1 MNVFSGR
8 PGLLGSCKSHAAR
21 TDGNHHRSPP
31 YICSCTARSQPH
43 FTHCYKNRV
52 LPPRSR
58 GAGGGEERVCLQGMR
73 KDAGEEGLRRYWL
86 IGTVGCTATCTGKGW
101 VRYTG
106 LGGRERIGLR
116 AVQLHKWGREAGL
129 GMEELSPATTRCQ
142 SNREMTSDT
151 NCDNRPRTG
160 DLRRLPCGRM
170 PWPVGRFSGQA
181 PPRAP
186 SSTAWRSCLPV
197 SSSPP

>member
-1 MNVFSGR
+1 MP
-8 PGLLGSCKSHAAR
+8 PGLTGTITVPHHIYVAVQPAANHMSPTVPRTGSFATALAR
-21 TDGNHHRSPP
+21 RGGWG
-31 YICSCTARSQPH
+31 
-43 FTHCYKNRV
+43 KKRV
-52 LPPRSR
+52 RCVP
-58 GAGGGEERVCLQGMR
+58 GVR
-73 KDAGEEGLRRYWL
+73 KDAGEGVLGGIGLIR
-86 IGTVGCTATCTGKGW
+86 TAGCTATCTGKGY

-106 LGGRERIGLR
+106 LGGRERGEVR

-129 GMEELSPATTRCQ
+129 EMEELSSATTRCH
-142 SNREMTSDT
+142 SNREITSDT

-160 DLRRLPCGRM
+160 DLRWLPCGRM
-170 PWPVGRFSGQA
+170 PWPADRFSGQA